1 MPLMKSIVCPRP
13 GELEIRQIARP
24 ARAAAEARVRI
35 RRIGICGTDF
45 HIFEGS
51 HPYLAYPR
59 IMGHE
64 LAGEIIE
71 APEGSR
77 FASGDTVIINPY
89 LSCGTCRACQTGKPN
104 CCSNIAVLGVHR
116 DGGMCEEISVPEGNL
131 LPADGLSLDA
141 CATVE
146 FLAIGAH
153 AVRRGQIN
161 QQDRLLVV
169 GAGPIG
175 IGVVL
180 FARLAGAEVFLLDL
194 DAARLKQACSIAP
207 GCQPIAGGASAD
219 SEIAELTGGNGFDA
233 VFDATGNLGSIQ
245 AGFARVAH
253 GGRYVLVSV
262 VNETVSFSDPEFH
275 KREMSL
281 IGSRNAT
288 AADFNNVIDAH
299 MAGHIPLDRI
309 ITNRT
314 DFDRVT
320 EDLPRWSKDKT
331 GLIKAM
337 IAID

>member
-1 MPLMKSIVCPRP
+1 MSLMNSIVCPRP

-24 ARAAAEARVRI
+24 VRAATEVRVRI

-77 FASGDTVIINPY
+77 FSSGNPVIINPY

-116 DGGMCEEISVPEGNL
+116 DGGMCEEIIVPEGNL

-153 AVRRGQIN
+153 AVRRGQIGP
-161 QQDRLLVV
+161 QDRLLVV

-175 IGVVL
+175 LGVAL
-180 FARLAGAEVFLLDL
+180 FARLAGAEVFILDL
-194 DAARLKQACSIAP
+194 DAGRLKQSCSIAL
-207 GCQPIAGGASAD
+207 GCQPIAAGAEVD
-219 SEIAELTGGNGFDA
+219 REIAALTGGNGFDA

-245 AGFARVAH
+245 AGFGRVAH

-262 VNETVSFSDPEFH
+262 VNDTVSFSDPDFH

-288 AADFNNVIDAH
+288 AADFNSVIDAH
-299 MAGHIPLDRI
+299 KAGHIPLDRI

-320 EDLPRWSKDKT
+320 QDLPRWSKHKT

>member
-1 MPLMKSIVCPRP
+1 MSLMNSIVCPRP
-13 GELEIRQIARP
+13 GELEIRQVARP
-24 ARAAAEARVRI
+24 VRAENEVRVRI

-64 LAGEIIE
+64 LAGEVIE
-71 APEGSR
+71 APAGSR
-77 FASGDTVIINPY
+77 FSSGDPVIINPY
-89 LSCGTCRACQTGKPN
+89 ISCGSCRACKTGKPN

-116 DGGMCEEISVPEGNL
+116 DGGMCEEIAVPEGNL

-153 AVRRGQIN
+153 AVRRGQIGP
-161 QQDRLLVV
+161 QDRLLVV

-175 IGVVL
+175 LGVAL
-180 FARLAGAEVFLLDL
+180 FARLAGAEVYIQDL
-194 DAARLKQACSIAP
+194 DEARLKQACSIAL
-207 GCQPIAGGASAD
+207 GCQPLVAGAGAD
-219 SEIAELTGGNGFDA
+219 REIATLTGGNGFDA
-233 VFDATGNLGSIQ
+233 VFDATGNLSSIQ

-288 AADFNNVIDAH
+288 AADFDSVIDAH
-299 MAGHIPLDRI
+299 KAGHIPLDRI

-314 DFDRVT
+314 DFDQVT
-320 EDLPRWSKDKT
+320 EDLPRWSRDKT

-337 IAID
+337 ITID

>member
-1 MPLMKSIVCPRP
+1 MSQMNAVVCTKPGQLDTRRISRP
-13 GELEIRQIARP
+13 ERRE
-24 ARAAAEARVRI
+24 AEARLKI

-64 LAGEIIE
+64 LAAEILE
-71 APEGSR
+71 APASGR
-77 FASGDTVIINPY
+77 FAPGDHVIVNPY
-89 LSCGTCRACQTGKPN
+89 ISCGVCRACLRGTPN
-104 CCSNIAVLGVHR
+104 CCSSIAVLGVHR
-116 DGGMCEEISVPEGNL
+116 DGGMCEEISVPERNL
-131 LPADGLSLDA
+131 LPAGGLSLDA

-153 AVRRGQIN
+153 AVRRGQVCP
-161 QQDRLLVV
+161 QDRVLVA

-175 IGVVL
+175 LGVAL
-180 FARLAGAEVFLLDL
+180 FARLGGAEVSILDL
-194 DAARLKQACSIAP
+194 DAARLSEACSIAG
-207 GCQPIAGGASAD
+207 GCEPIPAD
-219 SEIAELTGGNGFDA
+219 SGTGARIDQLTDGDGFDA
-233 VFDATGNLGSIQ
+233 VFDATGNLASMQ

-262 VNETVSFSDPEFH
+262 VNAAVSFPDPEFH

-288 AADFNNVIDAH
+288 SEDFDAVIAAHQTGD
-299 MAGHIPLDRI
+299 IPLERI
-309 ITNRT
+309 ITHRT
-314 DFDRVT
+314 GLDRVA
-320 EDLPRWSKDKT
+320 EDLPRWLSHKT

-337 IAID
+337 VAID